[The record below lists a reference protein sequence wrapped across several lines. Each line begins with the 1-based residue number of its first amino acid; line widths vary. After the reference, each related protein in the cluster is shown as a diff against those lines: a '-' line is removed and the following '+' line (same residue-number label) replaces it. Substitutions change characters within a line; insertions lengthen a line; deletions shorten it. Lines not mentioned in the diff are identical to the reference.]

1 VVLAGACAPSLG
13 FYMEDPKT
21 HSVSLTASASQHLPV
36 ILGVCVC
43 VCEGLAEPDI
53 PSLALLRSS
62 FGPLCSHPVHLR
74 TSFLTEHFGVCIWQ
88 R

>member
-43 VCEGLAEPDI
+43 VC
-53 PSLALLRSS
+53 
-62 FGPLCSHPVHLR
+62 VK
-74 TSFLTEHFGVCIWQ
+74 V
-88 R
+88 